1 VGKLKLMIEKL
12 LRVKAVQQALLLIPP
27 APAAAA
33 GAARAAAGEGEAQ
46 PEDITDEDARELR
59 YFSPTDGTR

>member
-1 VGKLKLMIEKL
+1 M
-12 LRVKAVQQALLLIPP
+12 LLIPP